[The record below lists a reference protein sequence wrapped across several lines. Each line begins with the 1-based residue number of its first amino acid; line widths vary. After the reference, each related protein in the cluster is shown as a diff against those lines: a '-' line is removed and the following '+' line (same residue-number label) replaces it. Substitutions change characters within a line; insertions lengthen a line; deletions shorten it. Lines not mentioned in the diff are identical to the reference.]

1 MTRENAESDPV
12 IEPFLRASTPSETE
26 RELQRLLE
34 AEAAPVMRQV
44 LQRDAR
50 RRSSEESFSNFTS
63 IDSAT
68 DWDDVLSAGR
78 EELIRQLT
86 RLRTQERTEPIANF
100 RGYVSAVTYA
110 VWAEHLRRA
119 YPARSMLLNRLR
131 YLLENRTNQRGFAI
145 WDGAT
150 GTRWCGFARWKG
162 QTPAV
167 EDSAKLQRLMIE
179 PLAAASDALGTNDF
193 KSLNPPLLLVKIFSW
208 LDQPI
213 ELRHLLDVMAEL
225 LEISDRKE
233 SLSGDSAHN
242 LSLHTVDP
250 SPSPVEAL
258 KWREYLGWLWHE
270 LGSLSIPQRKAFL
283 FHSEVARDFEILG
296 IASMRKIAALLEI
309 AAEEIAQIW
318 NELPLPDLT
327 IAKQMNLERQ
337 QVINLRRVARD
348 RLGAAWEKW
357 INQESHQ

>member
-1 MTRENAESDPV
+1 MAEATSEMKSDPV
-12 IEPFLRASTPSETE
+12 LDPFLRAATSAGTE

-34 AEAAPVMRQV
+34 MEAAPVMRQV

-50 RRSSEESFSNFTS
+50 RRSGEESFGNFAS
-63 IDSAT
+63 SDNAT
-68 DWDDVLSAGR
+68 DWEDVLSGAR

-86 RLRTQERTEPIANF
+86 RLRMRERTEPIANF
-100 RGYVSAVTYA
+100 RGYVSAVTYS

-131 YLLENRTNQRGFAI
+131 YLLENRTKQRGFAI
-145 WDGAT
+145 WDGPT
-150 GTRWCGFARWKG
+150 GERWCGFARWNG
-162 QTPAV
+162 QTPIK
-167 EDSAKLQRLMIE
+167 DSAKLQRLMVE
-179 PLAAASDALGTNDF
+179 PLAAAADAVGTADF
-193 KSLNPPLLLVKIFSW
+193 KSLDPPLLLAKIFSW
-208 LDQPI
+208 LDRPI

-233 SLSGDSAHN
+233 SLSGDSAYN
-242 LSLHTVDP
+242 LSLTTVDP
-250 SPSPVEAL
+250 SPSPIEAL
-258 KWREYLGWLWHE
+258 KWREYLRWLWQE
-270 LGSLSIPQRKAFL
+270 MDSLSIPQRKAFL

-318 NELPLPDLT
+318 NDLPLPDLT
-327 IAKQMNLERQ
+327 IAKQMSLERQ

-357 INQESHQ
+357 INEEN

>member
-1 MTRENAESDPV
+1 MTRENIKSDPV
-12 IEPFLRASTPSETE
+12 LEPFLRATTSAEME

-34 AEAAPVMRQV
+34 VEAAPVMRQV

-63 IDSAT
+63 IESAA
-68 DWDDVLSAGR
+68 DWEDVVSGAR

-86 RLRTQERTEPIANF
+86 RLRLRERMEPIANF
-100 RGYVSAVTYA
+100 LGYASAVTYA

-145 WDGAT
+145 WDGVT
-150 GTRWCGFARWKG
+150 GERWCGFARWNG
-162 QTPAV
+162 QAPVAG
-167 EDSAKLQRLMIE
+167 SAKLQRLMVE
-179 PLAAASDALGTNDF
+179 PLDAAAEALATNDF
-193 KSLNPPLLLVKIFSW
+193 KSLNPPLLLAKLFSW
-208 LDQPI
+208 LDRPI
-213 ELRHLLDVMAEL
+213 ELRHLLDLMADL

-250 SPSPVEAL
+250 APSPVEAL
-258 KWREYLGWLWHE
+258 KWREYLGWLWEE
-270 LGSLSIPQRKAFL
+270 LSSLSIPQRKAFL
-283 FHSEVARDFEILG
+283 FHSEVTRDFEILG
-296 IASMRKIAALLEI
+296 VASMRKIAALMEI
-309 AAEEIAQIW
+309 AVEEIAQIW
-318 NELPLPDLT
+318 NDLPLPDLT

-348 RLGAAWEKW
+348 RLGAAWKKW
-357 INQESHQ
+357 INEESQQ